1 METTVEK
8 DCSALGGLFQ
18 LIITDLKGGTPV
30 WEDFIGKAIKLHS
43 QLRNTILASSV
54 FLDSFQRVADMATG
68 TKGATRDIG
77 TALTR
82 LCLRHRSVE
91 ARLKTFTSALMDCLV
106 IPLQNKLEEWKKT
119 ATQLDK
125 EHTKEYKRSRQEIKK
140 KSTDTLRLQKKARK
154 VSGKCE
160 VQQTLDSA
168 LQDVNDKCLLL
179 EETEKQAVR
188 RAMIEERS
196 RYCLFIS
203 YLKPVVEEELCMIQE
218 ITHVQE
224 VLETLLKNS
233 SDPYNL
239 PQASEQVINDV
250 KGSEGTWSFQTPPSS
265 PSSIGSRK
273 SSMCSISS
281 LNSSSSGSTKS
292 HSPSHHFRH
301 RSLSQVCGFTDI
313 SSSSS
318 STSSTPPSPYTSV
331 TATWPSQQDT
341 HQAGH
346 TTLPL
351 TKSHRPHTISTAYE
365 RAGRVRPTL
374 TVHTFKPLGQEQFLS
389 SANDSTATSASTS
402 KSGLTQLQAEKEMF
416 TEQLPQLPK
425 PPVPKR
431 GESFTYK
438 TPSIPEKPLSVK
450 NKCTSMSTTPGVC
463 TGLEDAT
470 RASSPPTY
478 VNTSE
483 LAALAT
489 ARSSD
494 GPKKKELA
502 AMIARSF
509 HQLKEQH
516 RPLSGTGHYRRQSDT
531 TNIMS
536 SFVDSKTSEGSSRFK
551 GLSAEY
557 SSHTSSLR
565 RSSCKTSSKP
575 PPPVRRS
582 STLSTPTHRKSS
594 LGTGKSF
601 SFSSPVSSPKSV
613 RQQTLSREKVSK
625 SSFIKISGMDG
636 EGLTSPEEDF
646 NTSRA
651 RLIQTLNAKLS
662 QQQETFKDS
671 QSKADF
677 GNCYRKTSDTHLE
690 ELTLA
695 LEQQRVSDSPL
706 YRRNS
711 AENTILSKT
720 SVCKNNTS
728 GRINETKNHNLSS
741 SKDMIS
747 HTSSHNLDSTGHTE
761 PSDTH
766 GITLTQKETL
776 VQNFSVALANKQ
788 INSLHSVPSDNS
800 FTSIDHDVFQFDVLP
815 QQHSPCDPTSEREN
829 PLKQNFIE
837 ALNAKLAQKQKT
849 EKRGSIQGQVHPKGL
864 ETHSPLH
871 AARSEMIQQQKSE
884 KQGSVQGHVLIDN
897 LSTVHD
903 VRSEMVQLQKSE
915 KRGSVQGHFSIDDLS
930 PLHAVQSNMVKQ
942 RKSGKQSSLQAQVQH
957 QTVEINQPHH
967 AMMSDFFQEKGER
980 KSSLQGLVH
989 HESTEDHSL
998 CHVIRAGTDMQKRET
1013 TRAFG
1018 AGHPSQTEAAA
1029 RVHYWLSKRGSIDLN
1044 TCRESLM
1051 NQIRQGTALKKVPTN
1066 DRSAPRFS

>member
-18 LIITDLKGGTPV
+18 FIITDLKGGTQV
-30 WEDFIGKAIKLHS
+30 WEDFIGKALKLHS
-43 QLRNTILASSV
+43 QLRNTIIASSV

-160 VQQTLDSA
+160 VQQTIDSA

-250 KGSEGTWSFQTPPSS
+250 KGSGGTWSFQTPPSS

-341 HQAGH
+341 HQVGH
-346 TTLPL
+346 STLPL
-351 TKSHRPHTISTAYE
+351 MKSHRPHTISSAYE

-374 TVHTFKPLGQEQFLS
+374 TVHTFKPLGQEQFFS
-389 SANDSTATSASTS
+389 SAIDSTVTSVSTS
-402 KSGLTQLQAEKEMF
+402 NSGLTHLPAENEVY
-416 TEQLPQLPK
+416 TEQLPQSPK

-431 GESFTYK
+431 GKSFTDK
-438 TPSIPEKPLSVK
+438 TPSIPEKSLSVK
-450 NKCTSMSTTPGVC
+450 NKCTSMSTSPGVC
-463 TGLEDAT
+463 AGVEHDT

-483 LAALAT
+483 LASLAT

-509 HQLKEQH
+509 NELKEQH
-516 RPLSGTGHYRRQSDT
+516 RPPTSTGHYRRQSDT
-531 TNIMS
+531 TNVMS
-536 SFVDSKTSEGSSRFK
+536 SFVDSKTSEGSPRFK
-551 GLSAEY
+551 GLSAEC

-601 SFSSPVSSPKSV
+601 SFSSPISSPKSI
-613 RQQTLSREKVSK
+613 RQQIFSKEKVTK
-625 SSFIKISGMDG
+625 SSFIKISGMT
-636 EGLTSPEEDF
+636 EGVTSPEEDF

-662 QQQETFKDS
+662 QQQQVFKEP
-671 QSKADF
+671 QSKTDF
-677 GNCYRKTSDTHLE
+677 GNSYGKTSDAHLE
-690 ELTLA
+690 ELTFA
-695 LEQQRVSDSPL
+695 LEQQKVSDSPL
-706 YRRNS
+706 HRKNS
-711 AENTILSKT
+711 AENTVLSKT

-728 GRINETKNHNLSS
+728 ETKSHNLSS
-741 SKDMIS
+741 SKDVVF
-747 HTSSHNLDSTGHTE
+747 HTSSHSLDSTDHTE
-761 PSDTH
+761 SSDKH
-766 GITLTQKETL
+766 GITLAQKETL

-788 INSLHSVPSDNS
+788 INSRHSLSSDNS

-815 QQHSPCDPTSEREN
+815 QQHSSNEPASESEN
-829 PLKQNFIE
+829 PLKQDFIE
-837 ALNAKLAQKQKT
+837 ALNAKLAQKQKSD
-849 EKRGSIQGQVHPKGL
+849 KRGSSQGQVHSKGL
-864 ETHSPLH
+864 ETDLPLH
-871 AARSEMIQQQKSE
+871 AARSEKIQQQKSEKQDSIQEHVLIDNLSTAHDVRSEIIHLQKSE
-884 KQGSVQGHVLIDN
+884 KQGSVQGHVLTDN
-897 LSTVHD
+897 
-903 VRSEMVQLQKSE
+903 
-915 KRGSVQGHFSIDDLS
+915 LS
-930 PLHAVQSNMVKQ
+930 PLHVVRSNVFKEH
-942 RKSGKQSSLQAQVQH
+942 KSRRQSSLQAHVQH
-957 QTVEINQPHH
+957 KTVEVTQPHH
-967 AMMSDFFQEKGER
+967 AVMSDLVLQGKGER
-980 KSSLQGLVH
+980 KGSLQGLVH
-989 HESTEDHSL
+989 HENTEDHSL
-998 CHVIRAGTDMQKRET
+998 CRVIRAGTDMQKRES
-1013 TRAFG
+1013 TRSFG

>member
-1 METTVEK
+1 MNSQVTGSSMEANQPSSIPPLLSSIAQKVGE
-8 DCSALGGLFQ
+8 G
-18 LIITDLKGGTPV
+18 
-30 WEDFIGKAIKLHS
+30 HS
-43 QLRNTILASSV
+43 QLKLSMILFVVRLKHIYGPGAS
-54 FLDSFQRVADMATG
+54 LQRV
-68 TKGATRDIG
+68 
-77 TALTR
+77 
-82 LCLRHRSVE
+82 LR
-91 ARLKTFTSALMDCLV
+91 
-106 IPLQNKLEEWKKT
+106 
-119 ATQLDK
+119 
-125 EHTKEYKRSRQEIKK
+125 
-140 KSTDTLRLQKKARK
+140 
-154 VSGKCE
+154 
-160 VQQTLDSA
+160 
-168 LQDVNDKCLLL
+168 LLL
-179 EETEKQAVR
+179 ERIWSTSHEVYLDQLP
-188 RAMIEERS
+188 RAPF
-196 RYCLFIS
+196 LQ
-203 YLKPVVEEELCMIQE
+203 LVNWEEELCMIQE

-250 KGSEGTWSFQTPPSS
+250 KGSEGTWSFQAYPLPMIYRASGSGHFLISFSICMRGSFLGMWASLEALILHRQAHVQPLQWNFVWDTLNAPVQFPPSLHVVFVWWLDRDNSITPPSS